1 MSNLL
6 PPSATITEVNL
17 DEAFSRIEE
26 VPTPARTTINPD
38 TAPEQLLPWLAW
50 ARSVDNWDVTWTP
63 EQKRA
68 VIKASYDVHRYKGTI
83 GALKEALGA
92 LGYEVQVQ
100 EWFNQIPQGEP
111 YTFKIYISVD
121 QVGLSFEEFN
131 RLRGIIDNAKNLRSH
146 MDEIELTVTSK
157 CNVYCAAVAI
167 SGNEIDYKD
176 PAGALRLDGTWILD
190 GTYRLNGF
198 RTGI

>member
-50 ARSVDNWDVTWTP
+50 ARSVDNWDVTWSP

-68 VIKASYDVHRYKGTI
+68 VIKASYNVHRYKGTI

-111 YTFKIYISVD
+111 YTFKIYVSVD
-121 QVGLSFEEFN
+121 QVGLNFEEFN
-131 RLRGIIDNAKNLRSH
+131 RLRGIIESAKNLRSH
-146 MDEIELTVTSK
+146 MGEIELVVSSGS
-157 CNVYCAAVAI
+157 NVYCAAAVL
-167 SGNEIDYKD
+167 SGSEIEYTT
-176 PAGALRLDGTWILD
+176 PAGALILD
-190 GTYRLNGF
+190 GSWLLDGSEVLDGLRVF
-198 RTGI
+198 